1 MSIRT
6 VNLLWEKRIRQTY
19 PVARYALRG
28 DGALALAVPRP
39 LEARAYDRTLFG
51 LDGSVDVSGGF
62 GVETLAK
69 LEVSAASPNCVG
81 MTSDDLYL
89 FHDAAKNR
97 FMGDQRLLYVDMALS
112 ETGQNL
118 FTAFTDIAGASYAL
132 AYGEIGGRVAWTA
145 EIEGVLT
152 CVAISRLGNRV
163 VVGTEGGLLFL
174 KDASRRDVWE
184 FGAGEPVSAL
194 ACSRDG
200 VTVAYGTKAG
210 TVGLIDGDGTRL
222 WEAAF
227 KGEICAVGL
236 PDAANI
242 CAVLYRPHQEPL
254 NTRLACIGGS
264 GQIDW
269 EYASEHNLL
278 GLSLSADGKYLAT
291 GARNGTV
298 SVYAVVFGEGTGG
311 ASVQAG
317 GRAQSQALT
326 LAQAGDERGALR
338 VLQTA
343 LAAEPSNLELY
354 DALLTRRDAYHE
366 NALGAANALLE
377 SGQFDAAINALEA
390 LMREN
395 GHTPQIADA
404 LSAARRAHAQH
415 LTDQAH
421 AFIGSEDD
429 ERAEPLLRHALNVL
443 PYDSRDIRAELGA
456 IRSRRSQ
463 AQDAMADQLLAEGRL
478 EAGVAALERAQSI
491 APDAER
497 AQKLLKAQIAMEF
510 GAGMTA
516 YNAKEYRDAIFQF
529 KKALARDPAHSDAR
543 RYLAFAQ
550 KFATDTSTETLND
563 RFSRLE

>member
-51 LDGSVDVSGGF
+51 LDGSVDVGGGF

-69 LEVSAASPNCVG
+69 LEVSAASPDCVG
-81 MTSDDLYL
+81 MTGDDLYL
-89 FHDAAKNR
+89 FHGGAKNR

-152 CVAISRLGNRV
+152 RVAISRLGNRV

-227 KGEICAVGL
+227 KGEISAVAL

-254 NTRLACIGGS
+254 NTRLACIGEN
-264 GQIDW
+264 GQVDW
-269 EYASEHNLL
+269 EYASEQNLL

-298 SVYAVVFGEGTGG
+298 SVYAVVFGEGAGV
-311 ASVQAG
+311 ASSQAG
-317 GRAQSQALT
+317 GRAQSQAAI
-326 LAQAGDERGALR
+326 LARAGDERGALR
-338 VLQTA
+338 VLETA
-343 LAAEPSNLELY
+343 LAADPSNLELY
-354 DALLTRRDAYHE
+354 DALLAQRDAHHE

-377 SGQFDAAINALEA
+377 SGQFHAAINVLDAL
-390 LMREN
+390 LRET
-395 GHTPQIADA
+395 GHAPQIADA
-404 LSAARRAHAQH
+404 LRAARRAQAQD
-415 LTDQAH
+415 LTEQAH

-429 ERAEPLLRHALNVL
+429 ERAETLLRHALNVL

-456 IRSRRSQ
+456 IRARRSQ
-463 AQDAMADQLLAEGRL
+463 AQDAIADQLLAEGKL
-478 EAGVAALERAQSI
+478 EEGVAALERAQSI
-491 APDAER
+491 APDPER

-510 GAGMTA
+510 GAGMAA

-543 RYLAFAQ
+543 RYLSFAQ
-550 KFATDTSTETLND
+550 KFATDNSTETLND